1 MMILEIILILTWTV
15 ERIRW
20 KHPKTAICSSME
32 EVTKTESPK
41 QNSAWA

>member
-1 MMILEIILILTWTV
+1 MMILEIILILTWTG
-15 ERIRW
+15 ELIRW

-32 EVTKTESPK
+32 AVTKTESPK